1 MRIFDHIIT
10 GALIVLDSGIN
21 STSETFPKQLD
32 IAKVAVYGL
41 SILSAGMFLFLP
53 FFNLL
58 HPSPWQRSIGTIHG
72 VGALLA
78 TVVAV
83 YTGHLAFP
91 LLRGASKIL
100 PQMRTLTFWSSV
112 IAFLGIATGNLA
124 YMRYRA
130 GIEFGGARAWL
141 KENSPLVQYV
151 LMEYHEFSV
160 LFTLPLGVAC
170 SWILWQYGDSIL
182 EKQNRPVLTATC
194 VALIAMMFFAMGGLV
209 TGIGVAKIHAL

>member
-1 MRIFDHIIT
+1 M
-10 GALIVLDSGIN
+10 AVDSQVD
-21 STSETFPKQLD
+21 SVSSPFPRQFD

-53 FFNLL
+53 FINLL
-58 HPSPWQRSIGTIHG
+58 HPSPWQRWLGTIHG
-72 VGALLA
+72 FGALLA
-78 TVVAV
+78 TVVTV

-91 LLRGASKIL
+91 LLRGVGQIL
-100 PQMRTLTFWSSV
+100 PQMRTLTFWSSA

-130 GIEFGGARAWL
+130 GAEVGGARAWL
-141 KENSPLVQYV
+141 KENSPLAQYV

-170 SWILWQYGDSIL
+170 TWILWKYGDSIL
-182 EKQNRPVLTATC
+182 EKQNRSILTATC
-194 VALIAMMFFAMGGLV
+194 VALMAMMFFAMGGLV

>member
-1 MRIFDHIIT
+1 AYM
-10 GALIVLDSGIN
+10 VLDSQLD
-21 STSETFPKQLD
+21 SSSADFPKQPD

-41 SILSAGMFLFLP
+41 SILSTGMFMSLP

-58 HPSPWQRSIGTIHG
+58 HPSPWQRWMGTIHG
-72 VGALLA
+72 FGALLA

-91 LLRGASKIL
+91 LLRGVSKIL
-100 PQMRTLTFWSSV
+100 PQMRTLTFWSSL
-112 IAFLGIATGNLA
+112 ITFLGIATGNLA

-130 GIEFGGARAWL
+130 GMEFGGARAWL
-141 KENSPLVQYV
+141 KENSPLGQYV

-170 SWILWQYGDSIL
+170 TWILWKYGDSIL

-194 VALIAMMFFAMGGLV
+194 VALMAMMFFSMGGLV
-209 TGIGVAKIHAL
+209 TGLGVAKIHAL

>member
-1 MRIFDHIIT
+1 
-10 GALIVLDSGIN
+10 VLDSGIN

-130 GIEFGGARAWL
+130 GMEFGGARAWL

-209 TGIGVAKIHAL
+209 TGIGVAKVHAL

>member
-1 MRIFDHIIT
+1 M
-10 GALIVLDSGIN
+10 VLDSGIN

-32 IAKVAVYGL
+32 IAKVTVYGL